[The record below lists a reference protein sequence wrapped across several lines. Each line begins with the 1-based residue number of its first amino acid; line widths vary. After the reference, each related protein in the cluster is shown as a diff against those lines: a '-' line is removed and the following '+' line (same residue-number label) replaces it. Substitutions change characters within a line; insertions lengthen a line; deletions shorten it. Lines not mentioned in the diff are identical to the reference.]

1 MNQENPDQINLSFTT
16 ILSNGEQVNLKP
28 GSVAEAVTADNV
40 SEYIDLVMKTRFK
53 ESKEQIK
60 AMQSGMLSV
69 MGPNL
74 MQFLRLLDWEHLES
88 RVCGEKTVDV
98 DKLKSITRY

>member
-1 MNQENPDQINLSFTT
+1 
-16 ILSNGEQVNLKP
+16 
-28 GSVAEAVTADNV
+28 
-40 SEYIDLVMKTRFK
+40 
-53 ESKEQIK
+53 
-60 AMQSGMLSV
+60 MQSGMQAV

-98 DKLKSITRY
+98 DKLKSITRYQNCTESHAVIKRFWRVFTTLDDD